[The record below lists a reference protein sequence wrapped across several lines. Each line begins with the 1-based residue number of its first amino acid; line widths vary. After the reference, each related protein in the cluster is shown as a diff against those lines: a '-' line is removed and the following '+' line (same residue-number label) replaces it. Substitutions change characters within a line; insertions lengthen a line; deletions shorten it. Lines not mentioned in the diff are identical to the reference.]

1 MGLQLRALLLMAAL
15 TGLLVAVGGLLGGS
29 GGALVFFFIAL
40 GMNFFSYW
48 YSDRMALM
56 MTGARPLRR
65 EEVPQLYDM
74 VDRLRRRAGLPM
86 PRLYLIESDQ
96 PNAFA
101 TGRNPEHSAV
111 AVTRGLL
118 ALMNRE
124 ELEGVIAHELA
135 HIKNRDILVATL
147 AASVAGA
154 ISMLANMAQ
163 WRMIFGGY
171 SDDEDSGA
179 GGIIGAL
186 LTIIL
191 APLAALLIQLAIS
204 RTREFSADAT
214 GAQIAGSPRGLAQ
227 ALRKLDE
234 ASRVRPMAVNPGT
247 AHLFIVN
254 PLSGASLAHL
264 FSTHP
269 PIQERIRR
277 LLGG

>member
-1 MGLQLRALLLMAAL
+1 MALHLRALLLMAAL

-29 GGALVFFFIAL
+29 GGALVFFIIAL
-40 GMNFFSYW
+40 GMNFFTYW
-48 YSDRMALM
+48 FSDRMALM

-65 EEVPQLYDM
+65 EEVPQLYEM
-74 VDRLRRRAGLPM
+74 VDRLRQRAGLPM

-101 TGRNPEHSAV
+101 TGRNPANSAV

-179 GGIIGAL
+179 AGVIGAL

-191 APLAALLIQLAIS
+191 APLAAMLIQLAIS

-227 ALRKLDE
+227 ALRKLEE
-234 ASRVRPMAVNPGT
+234 AARIRPMAVNPGT